1 MTTLGRTGCA
11 GALRPNGVWELKQL
25 GGPTRFGGKRLLDIG
40 TGDGRLAIAAA
51 PLARTV
57 VGIDPDHEAIRRAR
71 AEVRSQ
77 RLQNVSF
84 RVGGA
89 QHLRFGRERFDVAV
103 FTWSL

>member
-11 GALRPNGVWELKQL
+11 SALRPAGMWELKQL

-51 PLARTV
+51 ALARTV

-71 AEVRSQ
+71 TEVRSQ

-84 RVGGA
+84 RVRGA
-89 QHLRFGRERFDVAV
+89 QHLGLGRERFDVAV